1 MADLSVRAKII
12 SDIVLIHNRTR
23 RVERKLLNE
32 DYGESELDKPFKYPE
47 YYSSEII
54 DMINFRME
62 VLRRNNAVNEWVILQ
77 LHGGGY
83 LSPFRNP
90 YRTLAGLYSEAAR
103 GAMVVSVDYRV
114 APENP
119 YPAAVD
125 DALEAYLWILNSG
138 YLPEKVI
145 LGGDSAGGGLAM
157 ALCHR
162 LKKLGLELPAGIV
175 AMSPWTDLT
184 TSLPSYKD
192 NFDIDP
198 VFGNSRSD
206 VIFDNPYPGDEDKKN
221 PEISP
226 LYGDFEGF
234 PPMLIL
240 VGSEEM
246 LYSDSEAVA
255 AKAKE
260 AGVKVK
266 FTVYEGMFHVFQLS
280 AMLMPESKKAWFE
293 VRRFMD
299 EITGQGGQEEQTE
312 GLTDEEGVS
321 GSQQGFDR

>member
-23 RVERKLLNE
+23 RVERRLQNE
-32 DYGESELDKPFKYPE
+32 DYGESELDKPFKYPDF
-47 YYSSEII
+47 YNAEII
-54 DMINFRME
+54 DMGNFRME
-62 VLRRNNAVNEWVILQ
+62 VLKRNNAAIDEWAILQ

-125 DALEAYLWILNSG
+125 DALAAYLWILQAG

-145 LGGDSAGGGLAM
+145 FGGDSAGGGLAM

-162 LKKLGLELPAGIV
+162 LKRLGIALPAGIV

-192 NFDIDP
+192 KFDVDP
-198 VFGNSRSD
+198 VFGNSRSE
-206 VIFDNPYPGDEDKKN
+206 VIFDNPYPGEENPKN

-234 PPMLIL
+234 PPMLIQ

-266 FTVYEGMFHVFQLS
+266 FSVYEGMFHVFQLS

-299 EITGQGGQEEQTE
+299 EITGQGSSE
-312 GLTDEEGVS
+312 GETDEMSETEESGDEG
-321 GSQQGFDR
+321 

>member
-1 MADLSVRAKII
+1 M
-12 SDIVLIHNRTR
+12 
-23 RVERKLLNE
+23 
-32 DYGESELDKPFKYPE
+32 
-47 YYSSEII
+47 
-54 DMINFRME
+54 
-62 VLRRNNAVNEWVILQ
+62 
-77 LHGGGY
+77 
-83 LSPFRNP
+83 
-90 YRTLAGLYSEAAR
+90 
-103 GAMVVSVDYRV
+103 
-114 APENP
+114 
-119 YPAAVD
+119 
-125 DALEAYLWILNSG
+125 
-138 YLPEKVI
+138 
-145 LGGDSAGGGLAM
+145 
-157 ALCHR
+157 
-162 LKKLGLELPAGIV
+162 
-175 AMSPWTDLT
+175 
-184 TSLPSYKD
+184 
-192 NFDIDP
+192 
-198 VFGNSRSD
+198 FGNSRSD
-206 VIFDNPYPGDEDKKN
+206 VIFDNPYPGEEDPKN

-234 PPMLIL
+234 PPMLIQ